1 MGEAQLKKRRKR
13 DFLKRNPIC
22 CYCGGLTPAATVD
35 HVPSIQMFSLR
46 RRPRGL
52 EVPAC
57 EACNRATRQHEQVA
71 ALFGRIFPDG
81 RTAEERD
88 ELQRIMR
95 SVNSNNPGL
104 LEEMIP
110 SRRQEALFT
119 ESMDL
124 LPLTAAGVL
133 NCSGPMVNRS
143 MQIFGAKLGFALHYA
158 RTGRIIPLTGGV
170 AVRWYSNYD
179 AATGEIPANIYAMLG
194 PPETLQQGKWH
205 VGDQFSYAYAVAA
218 NSEMAAYFSVF
229 RKSFAVLS
237 WVSHTVDGFAEVED
251 IRVHRPGTFFMA

>member
-1 MGEAQLKKRRKR
+1 
-13 DFLKRNPIC
+13 
-22 CYCGGLTPAATVD
+22 
-35 HVPSIQMFSLR
+35 MFSLR

-52 EVPAC
+52 EVPGC

-95 SVNSNNPGL
+95 AVNSNNPGL

-110 SRRQEALFT
+110 SRRQKALFT
-119 ESMDL
+119 QSINL
-124 LPLTAAGVL
+124 LPLRAPSVL

-179 AATGEIPANIYAMLG
+179 AVTGEIPANIYDMLG
-194 PPETLQQGKWH
+194 PPRTLRQGQWH
-205 VGDQFSYAYAVAA
+205 AGDQFSLAMPMRSLNIPKWLPTFQYFASPSRCSRGSAIPLMVLRRWRISKFIGLGRSLWPEQPALAYPLTAPAV
-218 NSEMAAYFSVF
+218 
-229 RKSFAVLS
+229 
-237 WVSHTVDGFAEVED
+237 
-251 IRVHRPGTFFMA
+251 RPETIAR

>member
-13 DFLKRNPIC
+13 DFLKHNPIC

-57 EACNRATRQHEQVA
+57 EGCNRATRQHEQVA

-104 LEEMIP
+104 LEEMMP
-110 SRRQEALFT
+110 SRRQEALFCPIDEPAT
-119 ESMDL
+119 IKGSGCAQL
-124 LPLTAAGVL
+124 LRSYGQQKHAKYSVRSLALPCTMRAPAASSRLQVVSLSAGTRITML
-133 NCSGPMVNRS
+133 RPARS
-143 MQIFGAKLGFALHYA
+143 LP
-158 RTGRIIPLTGGV
+158 T
-170 AVRWYSNYD
+170 
-179 AATGEIPANIYAMLG
+179 
-194 PPETLQQGKWH
+194 
-205 VGDQFSYAYAVAA
+205 
-218 NSEMAAYFSVF
+218 
-229 RKSFAVLS
+229 
-237 WVSHTVDGFAEVED
+237 
-251 IRVHRPGTFFMA
+251 